1 MAEAKEKGP
10 VAANVDEF
18 VGTRVASPE
27 LRDAVELVRELMREC
42 APHFQETISY
52 GIPAWRSR
60 KIVAVVNVT
69 KKDITVSFSRGTQF
83 DDPYSLL
90 RGEGVSSRHVK
101 LKSRATANVEVLRWY
116 IAQAVE
122 MDKK

>member
-1 MAEAKEKGP
+1 MVESKVKLP

-18 VGTRVASPE
+18 IATRVPPE

-42 APHFQETISY
+42 VPQFQETISY

-60 KIVAVVNVT
+60 KIVAVVKVT

-83 DDPYSLL
+83 EDPYGLL
-90 RGEGVSSRHVK
+90 RGVGVSSRHVK
-101 LKSRATANVEVLRWY
+101 LKNRGTANVEALRWY

-122 MDKK
+122 MDAK